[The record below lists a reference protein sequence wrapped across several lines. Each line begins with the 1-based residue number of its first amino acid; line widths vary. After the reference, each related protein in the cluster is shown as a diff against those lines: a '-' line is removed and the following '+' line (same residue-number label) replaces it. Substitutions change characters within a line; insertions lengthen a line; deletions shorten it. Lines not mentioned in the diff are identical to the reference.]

1 MGHMREKQTDQE
13 ERGNPS
19 DASQDARR
27 SPRAQRPKQ
36 ADQSAQKAPSTLQ
49 KLAGDLKQLRL
60 RHLGFAF
67 FFAWMSM
74 FMHGPQLILGAR
86 DGGAQPVM
94 TEHASFVPLA
104 TLTIASAL
112 TMLFYGIARSV
123 RPPISLRTR
132 TRACASALIIVG
144 TILSSLSVATGT
156 WITDLLS
163 LPASSVSLVASAM
176 ASAASTIAGVGMA
189 KTMVMWGEFYGCI
202 GSRRASVYICAS
214 VFLSSALYYLTAY
227 LSPAPRLFAI
237 CLYPVLSMALLTK
250 NQPEIGAWYSSS
262 LGQENE
268 PGAFDPSGPRR
279 NPLPAKILV
288 CAALYGAVS
297 GLVAGSSLI
306 FDAAASVS
314 GSPQAQQA
322 SSIDP
327 IAGMVVA
334 VLLLLG
340 IALFGSSID
349 RGFTYRP
356 TILIMVAGCALLPF
370 AGGLH
375 GQIATAIVGGG
386 YMFFY
391 ALSWILYSDIAY
403 RAKIPGHRVF
413 SWGRVAGAGGYAAGM
428 AVSAAC
434 SQMLGFEVFTP
445 TLVAFITMGLLV
457 LTAVFVL
464 DEKDVLSGWGKL
476 RDIGPE
482 KAGQQAPDRAHDAKR
497 RQESPDAAISRAF
510 ADQQLTKREREILI
524 HLLKGRSLPRIGE
537 DLGIAYTTVNS
548 HVASIYAKCGVHS
561 RQELIDMAEALVEQT
576 DGELYE
582 TRRRSSS

>member
-1 MGHMREKQTDQE
+1 MGHMQEKQTGQE
-13 ERGNPS
+13 ERRNQS
-19 DASQDARR
+19 DASQDVCR
-27 SPRAQRPKQ
+27 SPRVQRPKQ
-36 ADQSAQKAPSTLQ
+36 ADQLARKDASTLQ
-49 KLAGDLKQLRL
+49 KLTGDLKQLRL

-74 FMHGPQLILGAR
+74 FMHGPQLILGTW
-86 DGGAQPVM
+86 DGSAQPMM

-104 TLTIASAL
+104 TLTVASAL
-112 TMLFYGIARSV
+112 TMLFYGIARNV
-123 RPPISLRTR
+123 RPPISLHRS
-132 TRACASALIIVG
+132 TRASASALIIIG
-144 TILSSLSVATGT
+144 TVLSSLSIVTGM
-156 WITDLLS
+156 WIADLLS
-163 LPASSVSLVASAM
+163 LPTSSASLIASAM
-176 ASAASTIAGVGMA
+176 ASAASAIAGVGMA

-227 LSPAPRLFAI
+227 LSPIPRLVAI
-237 CLYPVLSMALLTK
+237 CLYPVLSMSLLTK
-250 NQPEIGAWYSSS
+250 NQPEIDIRYSGS
-262 LGQENE
+262 LVQE
-268 PGAFDPSGPRR
+268 SGPGTSGPNGLRL
-279 NPLPAKILV
+279 NPLPTKILV

-306 FDAAASVS
+306 FDAAAGVADSS
-314 GSPQAQQA
+314 QAQQA

-356 TILIMVAGCALLPF
+356 TILIMVVGCALLPF

-476 RDIGPE
+476 RDIVPE
-482 KAGQQAPDRAHDAKR
+482 EASQQAPDRVHDTRKS
-497 RQESPDAAISRAF
+497 QESPNAVITRAF
-510 ADQQLTKREREILI
+510 ADQQLTKRECEILI

-576 DGELYE
+576 SDELYE
-582 TRRRSSS
+582 TRCQSAS